1 VNALQSLRAQAPGL
15 ALSIAVA
22 GASVFAERIETLW
35 TGKPWLEALVIAILL
50 GASVRTLWTPPKLFD
65 RGIRCAAKT
74 MLELAIVLMG
84 ATVSFGTI
92 FAAGLPL
99 IVSIVLTVVGA
110 IVVSFLLG
118 RSLGLNR
125 KMALLVACGNA
136 ICGNS
141 AIAAVAA
148 VIDADS
154 DDIATSI
161 AFTAVLGIGVVIA
174 LPFLAGALHLSP
186 AAGGILAGL
195 TVYAVPQVL
204 AAAGPMG
211 SVAIQVGTLVKLVRV
226 LMLGPIFTGLSLLMA
241 RRRAATAKANTDGR
255 RRLPTGLVPTF
266 ILAFLALATAHS
278 LGLLPDVIVRP
289 AHVGSGLLTV
299 LAMAGLGLGVDLRS
313 VSAAG
318 PRVVIVVTVSLLL
331 LGSTAYLL
339 LRMTGLA

>member
-1 VNALQSLRAQAPGL
+1 MKALQSFRAPAPGL

-22 GASVFAERIETLW
+22 GASVFAERIETRW
-35 TGKPWLEALVIAILL
+35 AGKAWLEALVIAILL
-50 GASVRTLWTPPKLFD
+50 GAVVRTLWTPPKLFD

-84 ATVSFGTI
+84 ATVSFGAI

-99 IVSIVLTVVGA
+99 MVAIVVTVIGA

-141 AIAAVAA
+141 AVAAVAA

-161 AFTAVLGIGVVIA
+161 AFTAVLGIGAVIA
-174 LPFLAGALHLSP
+174 LPLLATMLHLSP
-186 AAGGILAGL
+186 AAGGIMAGL

-211 SVAIQVGTLVKLVRV
+211 SVAIQVGTLVKLMRV
-226 LMLGPIFTGLSLLMA
+226 LMLGPIVTGLSLLMA
-241 RRRAATAKANTDGR
+241 RRRVASTEAKPDG
-255 RRLPTGLVPTF
+255 RRLPTGLVPAF
-266 ILAFLALATAHS
+266 ILAFLALATVHS
-278 LGLLPDVIVRP
+278 LGLLPDVVVRP
-289 AHVGSGLLTV
+289 AHVASGLLTV

-318 PRVVIVVTVSLLL
+318 PRVVIVVTASLLL
-331 LGSTAYLL
+331 LGATAYAV

>member
-1 VNALQSLRAQAPGL
+1 M
-15 ALSIAVA
+15 
-22 GASVFAERIETLW
+22 FAERIETLW
-35 TGKPWLEALVIAILL
+35 AGKAWLEALVIAILL
-50 GASVRTLWTPPKLFD
+50 GAIVRTLWTPPKLFD

-84 ATVSFGTI
+84 ATVSFGAI

-99 IVSIVLTVVGA
+99 MVSIVLTVIGA
-110 IVVSFLLG
+110 IVVSFALG

-161 AFTAVLGIGVVIA
+161 AFTAVLGIGVVVA
-174 LPFLAGALHLSP
+174 LPFLAAALHLSP

-226 LMLGPIFTGLSLLMA
+226 LMLGPIVTGLSLLMA
-241 RRRAATAKANTDGR
+241 RRRAVPAEAKSGGR
-255 RRLPTGLVPTF
+255 RGLPTGLVPT
-266 ILAFLALATAHS
+266 S
-278 LGLLPDVIVRP
+278 SSP
-289 AHVGSGLLTV
+289 SW
-299 LAMAGLGLGVDLRS
+299 RS
-313 VSAAG
+313 PPSIRSACCRTSSCG
-318 PRVVIVVTVSLLL
+318 PRMSP
-331 LGSTAYLL
+331 A
-339 LRMTGLA
+339 AC

>member
-1 VNALQSLRAQAPGL
+1 VNVLQSLRAQAPGL

-22 GASVFAERIETLW
+22 GAAVFAERIETQRA
-35 TGKPWLEALVIAILL
+35 GKAWLEALVIAILL
-50 GASVRTLWTPPKLFD
+50 GAVVRTLWTPPKLFD

-84 ATVSFGTI
+84 ATVSFGAI

-99 IVSIVLTVVGA
+99 MVSIVLTVIGA
-110 IVVSFLLG
+110 IVVSFALG

-161 AFTAVLGIGVVIA
+161 AFTAVLGIGVVVA
-174 LPFLAGALHLSP
+174 LPFLAAALHLSP

-226 LMLGPIFTGLSLLMA
+226 LMLGPIVTGLSLLMA
-241 RRRAATAKANTDGR
+241 HRRAVPAEAKSGG
-255 RRLPTGLVPTF
+255 RRLPTSLVPTF
-266 ILAFLALATAHS
+266 IIAFLALATVHS
-278 LGLLPDVIVRP
+278 LGLLPDVVVRP
-289 AHVGSGLLTV
+289 AHVASGLLTV

-318 PRVVIVVTVSLLL
+318 PRVVIVVTASLLL
-331 LGSTAYLL
+331 LGGTAYLL